1 MTRVLR
7 IAGFLMMLVG
17 ILLAGS
23 WFIDPLRELWPM
35 LLELPLPIRIGL
47 GIAGL
52 GLLIVFATVVHDR
65 LTADPRSLD
74 ERLGDDS

>member
-7 IAGFLMMLVG
+7 ITGFLMMLAG
-17 ILLAGS
+17 GLLAAS
-23 WFIDPLRELWPM
+23 WFIDPLRELWPA
-35 LLELPLPIRIGL
+35 LLALPLPIRIGL

-74 ERLGDDS
+74 ERFGDDS